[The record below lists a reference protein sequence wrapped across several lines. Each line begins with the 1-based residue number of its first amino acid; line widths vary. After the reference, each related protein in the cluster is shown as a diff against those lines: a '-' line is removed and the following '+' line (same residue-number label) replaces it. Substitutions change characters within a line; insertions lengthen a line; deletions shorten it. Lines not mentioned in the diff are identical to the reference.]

1 MTRRWARPREEVAEG
16 CKLQLLFVAL
26 PRSPSPHVHTRELS
40 CGGEGRV
47 VKMFAFIL
55 QTRENESGHH
65 CGTTLWLQT
74 TPGRS
79 ESAEGPASGDRH
91 LVPTGGRGGP
101 PPPPALC
108 RAPGAGGA
116 QAGETT
122 AAPEP
127 GTRPQRPALLD
138 LPSLLKKR
146 QKSGSITPAGRLP
159 CAAYPPRGK
168 AREITGNCTLNFAP
182 GDEPS
187 QTAMRASVPS
197 L

>member
-101 PPPPALC
+101 PPPQPCAGLRGLEELRREKPPLLPNPARVLS
-108 RAPGAGGA
+108 A
-116 QAGETT
+116 
-122 AAPEP
+122 
-127 GTRPQRPALLD
+127 RPSST
-138 LPSLLKKR
+138 SLLFLR
-146 QKSGSITPAGRLP
+146 NDRNQEVLPQPAGFRARPTHPAGRP
-159 CAAYPPRGK
+159 GK
-168 AREITGNCTLNFAP
+168 LLE
-182 GDEPS
+182 
-187 QTAMRASVPS
+187 TA